1 MTNKKFIALLI
12 AICLCASV
20 LPIVVLAK
28 TVNSNDMP
36 YDASVEYNDD
46 AKVGDDID
54 LKFSFSSQ
62 YTSVVFG
69 YWAVK
74 DADAAKF
81 GDLIKDNP
89 DYCPVGDEY
98 EIFDLSYGTE
108 DLTIPDATADMNGVT
123 VYAFYGDGGTNWSYC
138 VKVPLSVTGSSAPG
152 ATPDGM
158 KLEGPYIYDEDL
170 DVMMTPEEAEG
181 TYEYG
186 EDVYYLLID
195 EVSEVPGPMADRDY
209 VEKLKTKVKGWQQG
223 GDLVEGVEVT
233 KRRVNIEEELPT
245 GGPYHCG
252 SVIESYSLDSG
263 LYYFLKI
270 DIGENDKPTDTDVI
284 GVVEF
289 NRKADNKKGIGK
301 IDESSHE
308 VEFTVF
314 YDNSWLFN
322 TPMIV
327 TDTAD
332 LEWDTVYA
340 LKFKNDD
347 EVELSF
353 GSPNNGNNEGIFEV
367 DISGQGKILLSY
379 STEAVEEIAAA
390 NEGAVMNYLLFNN
403 ARFNRSGTFTYEM
416 EDGAYAYRIVD
427 GKLVE
432 MPNCY
437 DESEEAFVFKTN
449 ILQQY
454 VFADRELVNP
464 A

>member
-1 MTNKKFIALLI
+1 MTNKKFIALLV
-12 AICLCASV
+12 AICLCASA

-28 TVNSNDMP
+28 TANCNLGASWQATVE
-36 YDASVEYNDD
+36 YDAVNVGEDITLDFAFDSSVDTSN
-46 AKVGDDID
+46 V
-54 LKFSFSSQ
+54 SFH
-62 YTSVVFG
+62 V
-69 YWAVK
+69 WAVDPS
-74 DADAAKF
+74 DADIF
-81 GDLIKDNP
+81 SGLIDPLNLYEYGGDSH
-89 DYCPVGDEY
+89 PV
-98 EIFDLSYGTE
+98 FNTASTTLV
-108 DLTIPDATADMNGVT
+108 IPNATAAMNNVKI
-123 VYAFYGDGGTNWSYC
+123 YAFYGDNGSNKAY
-138 VKVPLSVTGSSAPG
+138 VEVPLEVTSGAPG

-158 KLEGPYIYDEDL
+158 SLAGPYIYDEDL

-195 EVSEVPGPMADRDY
+195 EVSTVKGPMSDRDY
-209 VEKLKTKVKGWQQG
+209 VEKLKAKVKGWQEG
-223 GDLVEGVEVT
+223 GSLVEGAEII
-233 KRRVNIEEELPT
+233 KRRVNIDPT
-245 GGPYHCG
+245 GDKYHCG
-252 SVIESYSLDSG
+252 RVIESYGFESG
-263 LYYFLKI
+263 LYYFLRF
-270 DIGENDKPTDTDVI
+270 DIGEKDSLSETDVI

-301 IDESSHE
+301 IDESSHDIA
-308 VEFTVF
+308 FTVF
-314 YDNSWLFN
+314 YENSWMFN
-322 TPMIV
+322 TPTIV
-327 TDTAD
+327 SDKAD

-340 LKFKNDD
+340 LKFDNDD

-353 GSPNNGNNEGIFEV
+353 GSPNGGNNEGTFEV

-432 MPNCY
+432 IPGCY
-437 DESEEAFVFKTN
+437 DESEEAFVFTTN